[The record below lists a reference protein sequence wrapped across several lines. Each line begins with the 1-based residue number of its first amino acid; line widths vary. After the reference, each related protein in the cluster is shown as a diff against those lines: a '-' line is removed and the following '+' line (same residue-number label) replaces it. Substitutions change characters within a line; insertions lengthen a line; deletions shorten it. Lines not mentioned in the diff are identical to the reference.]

1 MTTTEEILESIQALV
16 ARNSELI
23 DTLKEA
29 MDAGDEATAEV
40 AISEL
45 ELNNNA
51 LVDGVSRLT
60 PMDPVSDEPN
70 ATQPI

>member
-60 PMDPVSDEPN
+60 PEPSVPDEPN